1 MWAWRLLALDGAAR
15 YADVMETALYNGVL
29 AGISLDGASYFY
41 VNPLADDGRQRRQ
54 PWYDCACCPPNI
66 ARTLAALP
74 GYFYSTSA
82 EGVYVHLYAASTA
95 RLSLA
100 DGRAIG
106 LTQRTR
112 YPWDGGVEV
121 EVDAEG
127 EFGLFLRVPAW
138 CEAGATLAV
147 NGQAHAGQAV
157 PGSYAAIRRHWRRGD
172 VVTLDLPMP
181 VRQIEA
187 HPYALENT
195 GRAALLRGPLVYC
208 LEGADHPGVDLRDVA
223 LSASVE
229 FATAPH
235 PGLPGE
241 VLALQFAAHRVP
253 PDTAWAGRLYRTRR
267 ANRPADAGQTITC
280 TAIPY
285 YAWANRE
292 PGPLQ
297 VWLR

>member
-1 MWAWRLLALDGAAR
+1 
-15 YADVMETALYNGVL
+15 
-29 AGISLDGASYFY
+29 
-41 VNPLADDGRQRRQ
+41 
-54 PWYDCACCPPNI
+54 
-66 ARTLAALP
+66 
-74 GYFYSTSA
+74 
-82 EGVYVHLYAASTA
+82 
-95 RLSLA
+95 
-100 DGRAIG
+100 
-106 LTQRTR
+106 
-112 YPWDGGVEV
+112 VEV